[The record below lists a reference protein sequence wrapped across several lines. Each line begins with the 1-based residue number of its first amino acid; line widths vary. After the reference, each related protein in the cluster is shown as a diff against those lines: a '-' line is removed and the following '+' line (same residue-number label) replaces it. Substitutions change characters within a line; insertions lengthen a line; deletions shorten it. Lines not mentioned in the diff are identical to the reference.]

1 MLLLKLRWNQEEYNN
16 EKIPYIYH
24 NHLISYKHEHHSR
37 CCCSGPWG
45 TESYH
50 VYTEITVTDDASAL
64 ISPRSMQSKTVTK
77 TSYYRDSN
85 NNTMWYLSVTATF
98 NYNGVSAVC
107 ANSSHNAVAVASGW
121 SIKSSS
127 SGHNGNAAAA
137 VATATE
143 KHIFSSTDHSMTVT
157 LTCDP
162 DGTIH

>member
-1 MLLLKLRWNQEEYNN
+1 MKRFLT
-16 EKIPYIYH
+16 YIIITLY
-24 NHLISYKHEHHSR
+24 LTSMSITADAADQV
-37 CCCSGPWG
+37 PQG

-137 VATATE
+137 VATAT
-143 KHIFSSTDHSMTVT
+143 KKNVFSSTDHSMTVT